1 MFRFTNKKSEKN
13 VSAKSEKANISAKLD
28 MIITEIKDIKK
39 DIVIIKAD
47 IVKMKEDILDL
58 QKGFT
63 KYKKQD
69 ANFQE
74 ARTNNFIISLLRLNK
89 NTYTAKL
96 LPIKNVYTPYS
107 KKALTE
113 FDGLILYTPNATSMP
128 SISSEL
134 ASRVNKDFQRS
145 LKNNLQQINTL
156 FTNPQ
161 LIVVE
166 SKRSI
171 SKEKIDKKIIQF
183 YELID
188 MMEQINTINMETVTD
203 QFRTFYNE
211 LLEHSELSSGDL
223 GQLDLKMIFGSDDIT
238 DAMKDYIIAIN
249 NGITKSQ
256 YNYLCASMFNDD
268 SYAHEH
274 IKKLRKLSLSKIVKD
289 ELKGYSFES
298 LKEVLHEHFPNYME
312 SYIGPY
318 FVPFDERRHAFELMK
333 GRIGIVQFNRAIF
346 PQLFQYS
353 SMNALPEDG
362 GEHIK

>member
-39 DIVIIKAD
+39 DIVDIKAD
-47 IVKMKEDILDL
+47 IVVMKADIVVMKADIVKIKGDLTDL
-58 QKGFT
+58 QNNFT

-89 NTYTAKL
+89 NTYTTKL

-171 SKEKIDKKIIQF
+171 SKEKIDKKIMQF

-211 LLEHSELSSGDL
+211 LLEHSELSSGDI

-256 YNYLCASMFNDD
+256 YNYLCDSMFNED

-274 IKKLRKLSLSKIVKD
+274 IKKLRKLSLSKIVKE
-289 ELKGYSFES
+289 ELKDYSFES

-312 SYIGPY
+312 GYIGPY
-318 FVPFDERRHAFELMK
+318 FVPFDERRHAFERMK
-333 GRIGIVQFNRAIF
+333 GRIGIVQFTPFNI
-346 PQLFQYS
+346 
-353 SMNALPEDG
+353 
-362 GEHIK
+362 